1 MISAGA
7 PAGPHSSTCGYCSPA
22 GERSS
27 EETFRQ
33 SAGLQAL
40 QLSCEVY
47 QKMIDRG
54 WRRSGTWNYKPD
66 MKRSC
71 CPLYTIKLEAL
82 AFAPSKSQRKIVNR
96 WNRFVL
102 HGGDDHMEVDSS
114 SKPGQ
119 TSKKKASKTPEFVW
133 PATIHIAE
141 ESFLAEGINPCH
153 ELEVVLEPSSF
164 TTEKFE
170 LYKKYQEE
178 IHHDEPGKNTRKGF
192 TRFLVNT
199 PLRLEPIPYPA
210 TPPSHLPTH
219 YGSYHQLYRLD
230 GQLIALSIIDILP
243 KCVSSVY
250 FIYDKTWDKFSFGKL
265 SALREA
271 SLAREIREAGVPS
284 MTSLYLGYYVH
295 SCQKMRYK
303 GEYSPSFLAD
313 PETFEWYPLDKYKS
327 LLDSNRYTCFSR
339 PEHSTNEPVPTEKDL
354 NLPAPTLTTA
364 LQIGTV
370 NIIDDIQNGTIILD
384 DVTVSESWLSDPT
397 YKALLYC
404 IDALGVEISKAMLF
418 YL

>member
-7 PAGPHSSTCGYCSPA
+7 PAGPHSSTCGYCSPT

-40 QLSCEVY
+40 QLSCGVY

-54 WRRSGTWNYKPD
+54 WRRSAD

-71 CPLYTIKLEAL
+71 CPLYTIKLDAL
-82 AFAPSKSQRKIVNR
+82 AFAPSKSQRKILNR

-102 HGGDDHMEVDSS
+102 NGGDDHMDVD

-119 TSKKKASKTPEFVW
+119 ASKKKASQAPEFVW
-133 PATIHIAE
+133 PATAHAAE
-141 ESFLAEGINPCH
+141 QSFLSEGCDPCH
-153 ELEVVLEPSSF
+153 KLEVLLEPSSF

-178 IHHDEPGKNTRKGF
+178 IHHDRPGKNTPKSF
-192 TRFLVNT
+192 KNFLVNT

-271 SLAREIREAGVPS
+271 SLAREIHEAGVPN

-313 PETFEWYPLDKYKS
+313 PETFEWYALEKYKS
-327 LLDSNRYTCFSR
+327 LLDSNRYTCFSQ
-339 PEHSTNEPVPTEKDL
+339 PEHSTNEPVSPDKGGF
-354 NLPAPTLTTA
+354 PAPTLTTA
-364 LQIGTV
+364 LRVGTV
-370 NIIDDIQNGTIILD
+370 NIIDDIQNGAVILD
-384 DVTVSESWLSDPT
+384 DVTVRLHLRQDRCVNESEGFRIM
-397 YKALLYC
+397 A
-404 IDALGVEISKAMLF
+404 F
-418 YL
+418 